1 MTNTNTDPARRM
13 FVMAGKDLKAL
24 NALLDPAAVDDE
36 IFGFHAQQVV
46 EKSLKAWIAALGGI
60 YGRTHD
66 ISQLLKILSNHNCNI
81 EAFESLDELNP
92 FGVGFRYEYLDPEEP
107 PLARRDLLYRVQS
120 LYEAV
125 EKILSS
131 HS

>member
-1 MTNTNTDPARRM
+1 
-13 FVMAGKDLKAL
+13 MAGKDLKAL